1 MTLTIEQEVVC
12 VDVEYLSRQGL
23 QQDVVV
29 ALTLLNFTALWCLG
43 SFFFS
48 ASCGFPDDWSLCKEM
63 HLRS

>member
-29 ALTLLNFTALWCLG
+29 ALALLNFTALRCLG

>member
-12 VDVEYLSRQGL
+12 VDVGYLSRQGL

-29 ALTLLNFTALWCLG
+29 ALTLLNFTALQGLG
-43 SFFFS
+43 SFLFS

-63 HLRS
+63 HLQS